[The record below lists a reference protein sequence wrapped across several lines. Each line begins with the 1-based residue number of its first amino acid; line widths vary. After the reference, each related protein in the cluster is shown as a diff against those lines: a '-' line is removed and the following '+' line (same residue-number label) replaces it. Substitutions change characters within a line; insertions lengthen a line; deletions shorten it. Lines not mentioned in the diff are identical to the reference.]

1 LVERLWQSSS
11 RKPTLF
17 EGFAAATLKCF
28 NPGTKTEA
36 GASSSSGTILDFTAL
51 DPATGRT
58 KTEAGRI

>member
-1 LVERLWQSSS
+1 MAVI
-11 RKPTLF
+11 
-17 EGFAAATLKCF
+17 FAQAYHLRGLCRRDLKCF